1 MVNSVKIMGFK
12 ERQQKHKEEFR
23 AEILKA
29 AVALFAEEGYAK
41 FSMRKLAARIGYSP
55 TTIYLY
61 FRDKDDLLLHI
72 CENLYAALLQEM
84 QELRTL
90 PLPPEQILKATYLSY
105 IRYNLA
111 NPEQYKVVFFSN
123 PYLYGRPEDYF
134 ARDTMSNRCWRN
146 MCETIDACMQSGYFR
161 PLDRDTLAI
170 VLWSAMHGLVSSLI
184 FTKDFPMPD
193 PDVMAEMLLDGLLNG
208 YRA

>member
-1 MVNSVKIMGFK
+1 MGFK
-12 ERQQKHKEEFR
+12 ERQQRHKEEFK
-23 AEILKA
+23 AEILET

-41 FSMRKLAARIGYSP
+41 FSMRKLAARIKHSP

-72 CENLYAALLQEM
+72 CENLYASLLHEM
-84 QELRTL
+84 QELRAL
-90 PLPPEQILKATYLSY
+90 PLPPEQMLKATCLSY

-123 PYLYGRPEDYF
+123 PNLYGRPEDYF
-134 ARDTMSNRCWRN
+134 TRDTMSNRCWRN
-146 MCETIDACMQSGYFR
+146 MCENIDACLKSGFFR
-161 PLDRDTLAI
+161 PLDRDILAI

-193 PDVMAEMLLDGLLNG
+193 PDAMAEMLLDGLLNG